1 MNSSTLCSS
10 AIDRVIIENIRK
22 DIRKNFFRNPF
33 IWLILSSLP
42 IKMIYVAASDR
53 IYPTLLSTIKKG
65 AIFVPYYGAKEQ
77 KNVYFLRR
85 IMA

>member
-22 DIRKNFFRNPF
+22 DIRKNFF

-42 IKMIYVAASDR
+42 IKIIYGAGSDR

-77 KNVYFLRR
+77 KNVYFLRK